1 MGKNEAEQ
9 TMVRAT
15 AFELLS
21 LMFLLP
27 DSKLAEALAAGEFAA
42 AGNEVSA
49 ALTDQSGHATE
60 GSSELFSCYAGR
72 DADEVLHEVR
82 AEYTRL
88 FVGEKLPII
97 TPFAGIWAAQQQGQ
111 DALLFVSKQ
120 SLEIERL
127 MHRCGVAKDLPS
139 GQVNDPLDHFGTMCE
154 FAKYLHLVSAGAVA
168 VPEGFEVSDDD
179 FTGFMAEYFRPY
191 ATWLVGALR
200 EQARRPFYEDAAGFL
215 SIVLAATE

>member
-9 TMVRAT
+9 GMVRAT

-27 DSKLAEALAAGEFAA
+27 DGKLAEALASGGFTAA
-42 AGNEVSA
+42 CSEVSA
-49 ALTDQSGHATE
+49 MLSGHVAE
-60 GSSELFSCYAGR
+60 GSQELFSCYAGR
-72 DADEVLHEVR
+72 DADEILHEVR

-97 TPFAGIWAAQQQGQ
+97 TPFAGVWAAQQQGQ
-111 DALLFVSKQ
+111 DGLLFVSKQ

-139 GQVNDPLDHFGTMCE
+139 GQANDPLDHFGTMCE
-154 FAKYLHLVSAGAVA
+154 FAKYLQLVSAGAVA
-168 VPEGFEVSDDD
+168 VPEGFEVADGD
-179 FTGFMAEYFRPY
+179 FTEFMTDYFRPY
-191 ATWLVGALR
+191 ATWLVDALR

-215 SIVLAATE
+215 SIVLTATE